1 MKPSPNVAHDVMNEL
16 TVIIMAVNELLSGK
30 DPAAAETSILKEI
43 HAAAQRAAI
52 LLRP

>member
-16 TVIIMAVNELLSGK
+16 TVIIMAVNELLSGV
-30 DPAAAETSILKEI
+30 DDEAPETARLKEI
-43 HAAAQRAAI
+43 HAAAQRAAL